1 MKKTP
6 LARRN
11 LLHDKLRMLVAT
23 AGVTF
28 AVVLVLMQLGF
39 YGAVKRTATTIY
51 DQLDFDVLL
60 LSPDYLHLSKAGT
73 LPLVRLVQAER
84 VEGVESVRPLYLGF
98 NLWLNRPAGRRTQAE
113 RRGILIMAFPLDR
126 PAFRRALGLDLA
138 VLRVPGHV
146 LMDRRSRSE
155 FQPWHVGWETEVGRM
170 RIRVAGTFELGTGFG
185 ADGALIASDETFRRM
200 FAGRPLDR
208 PSLGLIKLREP
219 AQAEAVAARLR
230 AIYPPRGDVRVMT
243 RRQIEAAE
251 RRHWLEKTSVGFIFF
266 LGVIVGLIVG
276 TAIVYQVLASDIA
289 NHLAE
294 YATLKAMG
302 YSHRF
307 LAGVVLQQALLL
319 AVAGF
324 VPGVLL
330 AWLLYE
336 VTRAGAH
343 IPMQLTLGTAALVFV
358 LTLGM
363 CMLSGLLSMRKVFGA
378 DPADL
383 F

>member
-6 LARRN
+6 LASRN
-11 LLHDKLRMLVAT
+11 LLHDKLRLLVAT

-51 DQLDFDVLL
+51 DQLDFDLLL
-60 LSPDYLHLSKAGT
+60 LSPHYLHLSKPGSI
-73 LPLVRLVQAER
+73 PMVRLVQAE
-84 VEGVESVRPLYLGF
+84 SVPGIQSVSPLYLGF
-98 NLWLNRPAGRRTQAE
+98 NLWLNKPAGRRTQAE
-113 RRGILIMAFPLDR
+113 RRGILVMAFPLDR
-126 PAFRRALGLDLA
+126 PAFRPDLGLDLA
-138 VLRVPGHV
+138 ALRVPQHV
-146 LMDRRSRSE
+146 LMDLRSRSE
-155 FQPWHVGWETEVGRM
+155 FLPWHVGWETEVGRT
-170 RIRVAGTFELGTGFG
+170 RIRVAGTFALGTGFG
-185 ADGALIASDETFRRM
+185 ADGALIASDDTFRRL
-200 FAGRPLDR
+200 FPGRSLDR
-208 PSLGLIKLREP
+208 PSLGLIKLKEP
-219 AQAEAVAARLR
+219 QKAEAVAALLR
-230 AIYPPRGDVRVMT
+230 KMFPVRGDVRVLT
-243 RRQIEAAE
+243 RREIEQSE

-276 TAIVYQVLASDIA
+276 TAIVYQVLASDIT

-302 YSHRF
+302 YSHGF
-307 LAGVVLQQALLL
+307 LAGVVLRQALLL

-343 IPMQLTLGTAALVFV
+343 IPMQLTLDTGGLVFL

-363 CMLSGLLSMRKVFGA
+363 CMLSGLLSMRKVFAA

>member
-1 MKKTP
+1 VKKTP
-6 LARRN
+6 LASRN

-51 DQLDFDVLL
+51 DQLDFDIVL

-73 LPLVRLVQAER
+73 IPMVRLVQAEQ
-84 VEGVESVRPLYLGF
+84 VPGVASARPLYLGF
-98 NLWLNRPAGRRTQAE
+98 NLWLNKPAGRRTQAE

-126 PAFRRALGLDLA
+126 PAFRPEMNLDLA
-138 VLRVPGHV
+138 ALRLPAQV
-146 LMDRRSRSE
+146 LMDLRSRSE
-155 FQPWHVGWETEVGRM
+155 FQPWYVGWETEVGRT

-185 ADGALIASDETFRRM
+185 ADGALIASDATFRRL
-200 FAGRPLDR
+200 FPGRPLDR
-208 PSLGLIKLREP
+208 PSLGLIKLNDP
-219 AQAEAVAARLR
+219 AEADAVAERLR
-230 AIYPPRGDVRVMT
+230 QLYPTRGDVRVMT
-243 RRQIEAAE
+243 RREIERSE
-251 RRHWLEKTSVGFIFF
+251 RQHWLEKTSVGFIFF

-307 LAGVVLQQALLL
+307 LAGVVLRQALML
-319 AVAGF
+319 AAAGF
-324 VPGVLL
+324 LPGVLL

-343 IPMQLTLGTAALVFV
+343 IPMQLTLPTAALVFV

-363 CMLSGLLSMRKVFGA
+363 CMFSGLLSMRKVFGA

>member
-6 LARRN
+6 LASRN
-11 LLHDKLRMLVAT
+11 LLHDKLRLLVAT

-51 DQLDFDVLL
+51 DQLDFDLLL
-60 LSPDYLHLSKAGT
+60 LSPDYLHISKPGSI
-73 LPLVRLVQAER
+73 PMVRLVQAEK
-84 VEGVESVRPLYLGF
+84 VPHIQSVRPFYLGF
-98 NLWLNRPAGRRTQAE
+98 NLWLNKPAGRRTQAE

-126 PAFRRALGLDLA
+126 PAFRPELGLDLA
-138 VLRVPGHV
+138 ALRVPQQV
-146 LMDRRSRSE
+146 LMDLRSRSE
-155 FQPWHVGWETEVGRM
+155 FQPWHVGWETEVGRTQ
-170 RIRVAGTFELGTGFG
+170 IRVAGTFALGTGFG
-185 ADGALIASDETFRRM
+185 ADGALVASDDTFRRL
-200 FAGRPLDR
+200 FPGRSLDR
-208 PSLGLIKLREP
+208 PNLGLIKLKDP
-219 AQAEAVAARLR
+219 QTAEAVAALLR
-230 AIYPPRGDVRVMT
+230 QMYPMRGDVRVMT
-243 RRQIEAAE
+243 RREIERSE

-276 TAIVYQVLASDIA
+276 TAIVYQVLASDIT

-302 YSHRF
+302 YSHGF
-307 LAGVVLQQALLL
+307 LAGVVLRQALFL

-336 VTRAGAH
+336 MTRAGAH
-343 IPMQLTLGTAALVFV
+343 IPMQLTLGTGGVVFV